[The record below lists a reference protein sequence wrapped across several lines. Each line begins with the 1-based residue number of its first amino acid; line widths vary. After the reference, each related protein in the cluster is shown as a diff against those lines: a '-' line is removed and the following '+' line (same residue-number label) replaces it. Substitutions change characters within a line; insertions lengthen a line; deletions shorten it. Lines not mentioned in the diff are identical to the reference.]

1 MTSNIISID
10 ETGIVVLRIDCT
22 FWQLVVPICT
32 QLIWES
38 DEPGNLNILGNLFGS
53 QHQIDCSEELM
64 MDGYPDQPFNRVI
77 GWTNNRGI
85 DRLCDQSDWLDN
97 TRTICQSDWLDNTR
111 TICQSDWLDNT
122 RTIGQSDM
130 SDWFDHTPNHIQLT
144 ATPSDQKL

>member
-85 DRLCDQSDWLDN
+85 DRLCERSDWLDN
-97 TRTICQSDWLDNTR
+97 TRTICQSDR
-111 TICQSDWLDNT
+111 
-122 RTIGQSDM
+122 
-130 SDWFDHTPNHIQLT
+130 SDWFDHIERYTLWSEIINRNNRTEQSYYQIDHIIWT
-144 ATPSDQKL
+144 TEFIYIYK